1 MTKTA
6 KTKANNMVLRSL
18 PSVDALLRTDFAR
31 KLRDQVGALKLTAL
45 ARLAIENLRRDVLK
59 SDSDKTALSPHDN
72 GLQKQLLHRAEEKLK
87 SLHDAHLNARLR
99 RVINATGVVLHT
111 NLGRA
116 PLSEGALQAIADA
129 SGYCA
134 LEYDIGAGQRGH
146 RGGLVENLLIDLTR
160 AEAALVVNNC
170 AAAALPV
177 LPAFA
182 RGGETIVSR
191 GELV

>member
-1 MTKTA
+1 
-6 KTKANNMVLRSL
+6 MVLRSL

-31 KLRDQVGALKLTAL
+31 KLRDQVGALKLTGL

-111 NLGRA
+111 NLGA
-116 PLSEGALQAIADA
+116 PLCPTLRYKQSPTPAVIALWSTTSARDSAD
-129 SGYCA
+129 
-134 LEYDIGAGQRGH
+134 I
-146 RGGLVENLLIDLTR
+146 
-160 AEAALVVNNC
+160 EAVW
-170 AAAALPV
+170 
-177 LPAFA
+177 
-182 RGGETIVSR
+182 
-191 GELV
+191 